1 MGEWRANKSV
11 NRELI
16 PLRQGDSERFVGIK
30 KKKVHAR
37 ARARRPD
44 AGKRKRTPPGRWR
57 DAHGGS
63 GFKVISTSEKKGRVA
78 G

>member
-37 ARARRPD
+37 ARARAGQMQEKGRERRRD
-44 AGKRKRTPPGRWR
+44 AGGTP
-57 DAHGGS
+57 
-63 GFKVISTSEKKGRVA
+63 TA
-78 G
+78 GAALK

>member
-37 ARARRPD
+37 ARARAQARCRKKEENAAGTLAGRP
-44 AGKRKRTPPGRWR
+44 RRERL
-57 DAHGGS
+57 
-63 GFKVISTSEKKGRVA
+63 
-78 G
+78 